1 MSALPKLSND
11 VLDEPSFIDD
21 IEELPS
27 SNITDTPQEAQQS
40 EEHMNDA
47 EKLEALSSA
56 FGQISSRISTLAVNI
71 ADTSGTVGD
80 VTDALTQQVTS
91 LSQLLDAVESL
102 ETRNHTISDATTEA
116 VERATQVHNGLS
128 KATSSIE
135 TIFTTSS
142 NDIQSMSQA
151 TTETI
156 AEFRTIKDQLIEVH
170 DHSDSIQKISTQ
182 TRMLAI
188 NAGVMAARAG
198 EAGKGFSVIAESVSE
213 LSEQTSKVS
222 RSITS
227 RLGSL
232 EKTME
237 KLLDLSENSNEVA
250 QAALNRRDTIDEEF
264 RKFRDFGEEVENLV
278 TSISDI
284 AAPIAANNDACTKVL
299 SDLRKIDHSSK
310 SNYNQLEATRS
321 KFDSLVSFTEDVIL
335 LMEQSGV
342 ETEDTPLI
350 RECMNKADEISKIF
364 ENAINSG
371 VISKQDLFDEN
382 YIPIARSDPKQV
394 MTGFTAFTDE
404 TLVKLQEAL
413 VAKHERFAF
422 CVAIDKNG
430 YIPTHN
436 LAVSKQQGND
446 PIWNAANCRNRRIF
460 NDRTGLAAGQNTK
473 PFLMQTYRRDM
484 GGGTFVM
491 MKDLSAPIMVNGL
504 HWGGFRCGVKVR

>member
-1 MSALPKLSND
+1 MSALQKLSD
-11 VLDEPSFIDD
+11 VNFDEPIDEPILANARD
-21 IEELPS
+21 NLPVV
-27 SNITDTPQEAQQS
+27 DQEV
-40 EEHMNDA
+40 HMPEDRLGDA
-47 EKLEALSSA
+47 EKLDALSSA
-56 FGQISSRISTLAVNI
+56 FGQISNRISTLAVNI

-91 LSQLLDAVESL
+91 LTQLLDAMEAL
-102 ETRNHTISDATTEA
+102 EKRNHTISDASSEA
-116 VERATQVHNGLS
+116 IERATKVHNGLS

-142 NDIQSMSQA
+142 NDIQQMSAA

-156 AEFRTIKDQLIEVH
+156 GEFRTIKDQLIEVH
-170 DHSDSIQKISTQ
+170 DHSESIQKISTQ

-188 NAGVMAARAG
+188 NAGVMAAHAG

-213 LSEQTSKVS
+213 LSEQTSNVS
-222 RSITS
+222 RSIIS

-237 KLLDLSENSNEVA
+237 KLLDLSEKSNDVA
-250 QAALNRRDTIDEEF
+250 KEALNRRETIDEEF
-264 RKFRDFGEEVENLV
+264 QKFREFGNEVENLV
-278 TSISDI
+278 TSISGI
-284 AAPIAANNDACTKVL
+284 AAPMAANNEACTKVL
-299 SDLRKIDHSSK
+299 SDLRDIDQSSK
-310 SNYNQLEATRS
+310 QNFNQLEATRG

-342 ETEDTPLI
+342 ETEDTHLI
-350 RECMNKADEISKIF
+350 RECMDKADEVSKIF
-364 ENAINSG
+364 ENAINSSR
-371 VISKQDLFDEN
+371 ISRQELFDEK
-382 YIPIARSDPKQV
+382 YLPIKGSDPEQV
-394 MTGFTAFTDE
+394 MTGFTKFTDDN
-404 TLVKLQEAL
+404 LVELQEAL

-422 CVAIDKNG
+422 CAAIDKNG

-446 PIWNAANCRNRRIF
+446 PVWNAANCRNRRIF
-460 NDRTGLAAGQNTK
+460 DDRTGLAAGRNTK

-491 MKDLSAPIMVNGL
+491 MKDLSAPIIVNGQ
-504 HWGGFRCGVKVR
+504 HWGNFRCGVKVS